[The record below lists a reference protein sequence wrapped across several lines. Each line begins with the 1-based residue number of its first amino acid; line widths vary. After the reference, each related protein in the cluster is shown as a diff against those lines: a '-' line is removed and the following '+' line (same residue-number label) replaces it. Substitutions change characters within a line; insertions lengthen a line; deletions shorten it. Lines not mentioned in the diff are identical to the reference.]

1 MNKCVI
7 SFLLICVAY
16 VADSLSIDST
26 FNRDG
31 YECKGTE
38 CIGENQ
44 KCVPKGNDYYCD
56 CNVNFK
62 LVDEEKKGAKDVQ
75 CKDTFECTC
84 TECIGENQK
93 CVPKGN
99 DYYCDCNENFKLV
112 DDKKKG
118 TKEIQCKDE
127 YECEGTECT
136 GKNQKCVPKGNDYY
150 CDCTENFKLVD
161 DKRKGTKDVQ
171 CKDKFVCGG
180 TECTGEYQ
188 MCIPKGN
195 DYFCDCNKDFKLVD
209 EVKKGTKDIQCKDKY
224 ECGGTECTGENQ
236 RCIPKGNDYF
246 CDCQKDF
253 KLVDETLKGIKDIEC
268 RDKYECLGT
277 ECTGENQIC
286 IPKGNDYFC
295 DCQKDFKL
303 VDEGK
308 KGTKVIQCK
317 DFDTTPGEL
326 STRFNYLTSTP
337 GELPTRFKYLTSTPG
352 ELSTRFKY
360 LTSTRGEF
368 STRSKSIC
376 DEDRNDCVN
385 GAECLQLGNQRFCH
399 CLKGTYGDKCQHM
412 WDCDERY
419 NLKCNYKNGEICAY
433 NTTLEE
439 SECLCVESELQY
451 DTEQGKCKKTCVVG
465 NHDCENGAICKT
477 VGNYGFCECRLGT
490 TGHKCERVTDCD
502 FMNCTNTTGGR
513 CDYDRRLEI
522 AKCVCDNGLKYDEY
536 AYECREICNP
546 QKNDCQN
553 GAMCEKE
560 GNYSFCRCIPR
571 SYGHKCEIVDDCES
585 QKVICNEN
593 SGARCG
599 INMDF
604 RGAEC
609 LCDNGLKY
617 DEESLTCRETC
628 NFYKNKCENGAHCNR
643 IGAYLFCDCPP
654 GYFGHRCEEVT
665 DKGEYSPLLF
675 ILLCI
680 TSGFLLISTIT
691 LVIIFIKFRSRRNK

>member
-209 EVKKGTKDIQCKDKY
+209 EVKKGTKD
-224 ECGGTECTGENQ
+224 
-236 RCIPKGNDYF
+236 
-246 CDCQKDF
+246 
-253 KLVDETLKGIKDIEC
+253 
-268 RDKYECLGT
+268 
-277 ECTGENQIC
+277 
-286 IPKGNDYFC
+286 
-295 DCQKDFKL
+295 
-303 VDEGK
+303 
-308 KGTKVIQCK
+308 IQCK

>member
-26 FNRDG
+26 FNGDG

-62 LVDEEKKGAKDVQ
+62 LVDEEKKGAKDV
-75 CKDTFECTC
+75 
-84 TECIGENQK
+84 
-93 CVPKGN
+93 
-99 DYYCDCNENFKLV
+99 
-112 DDKKKG
+112 
-118 TKEIQCKDE
+118 
-127 YECEGTECT
+127 
-136 GKNQKCVPKGNDYY
+136 
-150 CDCTENFKLVD
+150 
-161 DKRKGTKDVQ
+161 
-171 CKDKFVCGG
+171 
-180 TECTGEYQ
+180 
-188 MCIPKGN
+188 
-195 DYFCDCNKDFKLVD
+195 
-209 EVKKGTKDIQCKDKY
+209 QCKDKY

-337 GELPTRFKYLTSTPG
+337 GELPTRFKYLTSTRGELSTRFNYLTSTPGELSTSLKYLTSTPG

>member
-26 FNRDG
+26 FNR
-31 YECKGTE
+31 
-38 CIGENQ
+38 
-44 KCVPKGNDYYCD
+44 
-56 CNVNFK
+56 
-62 LVDEEKKGAKDVQ
+62 
-75 CKDTFECTC
+75 DTFECTC

-118 TKEIQCKDE
+118 TKE
-127 YECEGTECT
+127 
-136 GKNQKCVPKGNDYY
+136 
-150 CDCTENFKLVD
+150 
-161 DKRKGTKDVQ
+161 
-171 CKDKFVCGG
+171 
-180 TECTGEYQ
+180 
-188 MCIPKGN
+188 
-195 DYFCDCNKDFKLVD
+195 
-209 EVKKGTKDIQCKDKY
+209 IQCKDKY

-337 GELPTRFKYLTSTPG
+337 GELPTRFKYLTSTPGELSTSLKYLTSTPG

>member
-209 EVKKGTKDIQCKDKY
+209 EVKKGTKDIQCKD
-224 ECGGTECTGENQ
+224 
-236 RCIPKGNDYF
+236 
-246 CDCQKDF
+246 
-253 KLVDETLKGIKDIEC
+253 
-268 RDKYECLGT
+268 
-277 ECTGENQIC
+277 
-286 IPKGNDYFC
+286 
-295 DCQKDFKL
+295 
-303 VDEGK
+303 
-308 KGTKVIQCK
+308 
-317 DFDTTPGEL
+317 FDTTPGEL

-337 GELPTRFKYLTSTPG
+337 GELPTRFKYLTSTRGELSTRFNYLTSTPGELSTSLKYLTSTPG

>member
-26 FNRDG
+26 FNGDG

-118 TKEIQCKDE
+118 TKE
-127 YECEGTECT
+127 
-136 GKNQKCVPKGNDYY
+136 
-150 CDCTENFKLVD
+150 
-161 DKRKGTKDVQ
+161 
-171 CKDKFVCGG
+171 
-180 TECTGEYQ
+180 
-188 MCIPKGN
+188 
-195 DYFCDCNKDFKLVD
+195 
-209 EVKKGTKDIQCKDKY
+209 IQCKDKY

-337 GELPTRFKYLTSTPG
+337 GELPTRFKYLTSTRGELSTRFNYLTSTPGELSTSLKYLTSTPG

>member
-26 FNRDG
+26 FNR
-31 YECKGTE
+31 
-38 CIGENQ
+38 
-44 KCVPKGNDYYCD
+44 
-56 CNVNFK
+56 
-62 LVDEEKKGAKDVQ
+62 
-75 CKDTFECTC
+75 DTFECTC

-118 TKEIQCKDE
+118 TKE
-127 YECEGTECT
+127 
-136 GKNQKCVPKGNDYY
+136 
-150 CDCTENFKLVD
+150 
-161 DKRKGTKDVQ
+161 
-171 CKDKFVCGG
+171 
-180 TECTGEYQ
+180 
-188 MCIPKGN
+188 
-195 DYFCDCNKDFKLVD
+195 
-209 EVKKGTKDIQCKDKY
+209 IQCKDKY

-337 GELPTRFKYLTSTPG
+337 GELPTRFKYLTSTRGELSTRFNYLTSTPGELSTSLKYLTSTPG

>member
-209 EVKKGTKDIQCKDKY
+209 EVKKGTKDIQCKD
-224 ECGGTECTGENQ
+224 
-236 RCIPKGNDYF
+236 
-246 CDCQKDF
+246 
-253 KLVDETLKGIKDIEC
+253 
-268 RDKYECLGT
+268 
-277 ECTGENQIC
+277 
-286 IPKGNDYFC
+286 
-295 DCQKDFKL
+295 
-303 VDEGK
+303 
-308 KGTKVIQCK
+308 
-317 DFDTTPGEL
+317 FDTTPGEL

-337 GELPTRFKYLTSTPG
+337 GELSTSLKYLTSTRGELSTRFNYLTSTPGELSTSLKYLTSTPG

>member
-209 EVKKGTKDIQCKDKY
+209 EVKKGTKDIQCKD
-224 ECGGTECTGENQ
+224 
-236 RCIPKGNDYF
+236 
-246 CDCQKDF
+246 
-253 KLVDETLKGIKDIEC
+253 
-268 RDKYECLGT
+268 
-277 ECTGENQIC
+277 
-286 IPKGNDYFC
+286 
-295 DCQKDFKL
+295 
-303 VDEGK
+303 
-308 KGTKVIQCK
+308 
-317 DFDTTPGEL
+317 FDTTPGEL
-326 STRFNYLTSTP
+326 STRFNYLTSTR
-337 GELPTRFKYLTSTPG
+337 GELSTRFNYLTSTPG

>member
-209 EVKKGTKDIQCKDKY
+209 EVKKGTKDIQCKD
-224 ECGGTECTGENQ
+224 
-236 RCIPKGNDYF
+236 
-246 CDCQKDF
+246 
-253 KLVDETLKGIKDIEC
+253 
-268 RDKYECLGT
+268 
-277 ECTGENQIC
+277 
-286 IPKGNDYFC
+286 
-295 DCQKDFKL
+295 
-303 VDEGK
+303 
-308 KGTKVIQCK
+308 
-317 DFDTTPGEL
+317 FDTTPGEL
-326 STRFNYLTSTP
+326 STRFNYLTSTRGELSTRFNYLTSTP
-337 GELPTRFKYLTSTPG
+337 GELSTSLKYLTSTPG